1 MKKKTVIFDLDG
13 TLALIDKRRAL
24 AIKPNGKM
32 DWDIFHDPEN
42 VKLDEPNV
50 PIIKMAQLFAEDG
63 FDIFIFSG
71 RTNKTELTTR
81 AWLARNRVPFHK
93 LVMRDEKTRKF
104 IGDEIVKK
112 EMLDNH
118 ADIDDVFLV
127 VDDRQK
133 VVDMWRENG
142 LTVAQVA
149 KGDF

>member
-1 MKKKTVIFDLDG
+1 MKKNTVIFDLDG
-13 TLALIDKRRAL
+13 TLALVDKRRTL
-24 AIKPNGKM
+24 ATKSNGKI
-32 DWDIFHDPEN
+32 DWDVFHDPEN
-42 VKLDEPNV
+42 IWLDEPNE

-63 FDIFIFSG
+63 FNIFIFSG
-71 RTNKTELTTR
+71 RTDKTEMTTR
-81 AWLARNRVPFHK
+81 IWLSRNGVPFHK

-118 ADIDDVFLV
+118 ADIDDIFLV

-142 LTVAQVA
+142 LTVAQVD